1 MQMLRQASAEAERTR
16 NPMQRNKKLIP
27 ALLLAVLFI
36 WALYNLLA
44 VSGLLPGSGQVVEQ
58 GDDGAALLP
67 AELKAE
73 VTALNTADETASDN
87 EWMAMVT
94 QASSGRYYKD
104 ARDQALTLAASRAL
118 EAGKFAVAIT
128 AAEVM
133 YHPEPR
139 EDVLQAVVREAAK
152 TRATIKYSVRAA
164 RNLSKLEQRRA
175 ANAFIVEA
183 WAQLAKGGQP
193 QDVGSG
199 NAGNAGEPAAPG
211 AAGLIVGP
219 AGVGQ

>member
-1 MQMLRQASAEAERTR
+1 MH
-16 NPMQRNKKLIP
+16 RNKKLIP
-27 ALLLAVLFI
+27 ALLLAVLFS
-36 WALYNLLA
+36 WALYNLLS
-44 VSGLLPGSGQVVEQ
+44 VSGMLPGSGQVMEQ
-58 GDDGAALLP
+58 GDDGSALLP

-94 QASSGRYYKD
+94 QAASGVFYKD
-104 ARDQALTLAASRAL
+104 ARDRSLTLAASRAL

-139 EDVLQAVVREAAK
+139 EDVLRVVVQEAAK

-164 RNLSKLEQRRA
+164 RNLSKLGQRREA
-175 ANAFIVEA
+175 YAHILQA
-183 WAQLAKGGQP
+183 WADLAGNGQP
-193 QDVGSG
+193 RTDDGAAPGNGS
-199 NAGNAGEPAAPG
+199 APVAPVAPAAPG
-211 AAGLIVGP
+211 AAVLTVGP

>member
-1 MQMLRQASAEAERTR
+1 
-16 NPMQRNKKLIP
+16 MQRNKKLIP
-27 ALLLAVLFI
+27 ALLLAVLFS
-36 WALYNLLA
+36 WALYNLLS
-44 VSGLLPGSGQVVEQ
+44 VSGLLPGSGTVMEQ
-58 GDDGAALLP
+58 GDDGSALLP

-104 ARDQALTLAASRAL
+104 ARDQSLTLAASRAL
-118 EAGKFAVAIT
+118 EAGRFAVAIT

-139 EDVLQAVVREAAK
+139 EDVLQAVVKEAAR

-164 RNLSKLEQRRA
+164 RNLSKLQQRRA
-175 ANAFIVEA
+175 AHALIVQA
-183 WAQLAKGGQP
+183 WAELAKGGQP
-193 QDVGSG
+193 QAGDGAAPGSV
-199 NAGNAGEPAAPG
+199 PAAPG
-211 AAGLIVGP
+211 AAGLTVGP
-219 AGVGQ
+219 AVGQ

>member
-1 MQMLRQASAEAERTR
+1 
-16 NPMQRNKKLIP
+16 MQRNKKLIP
-27 ALLLAVLFI
+27 ALLLAVLFS
-36 WALYNLLA
+36 WALYNLLS
-44 VSGLLPGSGQVVEQ
+44 VSGLLPGTGQVMEQ

-67 AELKAE
+67 AELVAE
-73 VTALNTADETASDN
+73 VTSLNTADETASDN

-94 QASSGRYYKD
+94 QAASGRYYKD
-104 ARDQALTLAASRAL
+104 ARDQSLTLAASRAL

-175 ANAFIVEA
+175 AYAHIVTA
-183 WAQLAKGGQP
+183 WAELARGGQP
-193 QDVGSG
+193 RIADGADPETG
-199 NAGNAGEPAAPG
+199 NAPAVPAAPG
-211 AAGLIVGP
+211 AAELTIGP

>member
-1 MQMLRQASAEAERTR
+1 MH
-16 NPMQRNKKLIP
+16 RNKKLIP
-27 ALLLAVLFI
+27 ALLLAVLFS
-36 WALYNLLA
+36 WALYNLLS
-44 VSGLLPGSGQVVEQ
+44 VSGMLPGSGQVMEQ
-58 GDDGAALLP
+58 GDDGSALLP

-94 QASSGRYYKD
+94 QAASGVFYKD
-104 ARDQALTLAASRAL
+104 ARDRSLTLAASRAL

-139 EDVLQAVVREAAK
+139 EDVLRVVVQEAAK

-164 RNLSKLEQRRA
+164 RNLSKLGQRREA
-175 ANAFIVEA
+175 YAHILQA
-183 WAQLAKGGQP
+183 WADLAGSGQP
-193 QDVGSG
+193 RTDDGAAPGNGS
-199 NAGNAGEPAAPG
+199 APAAPG
-211 AAGLIVGP
+211 AAVLTVGP

>member
-1 MQMLRQASAEAERTR
+1 
-16 NPMQRNKKLIP
+16 MQRNKKLIP
-27 ALLLAVLFI
+27 TLLLAVLFS
-36 WALYNLLA
+36 WALYNLLS
-44 VSGLLPGSGQVVEQ
+44 VSGLLPGTGQVMEQ

-67 AELKAE
+67 AALMAE
-73 VTALNTADETASDN
+73 VTTLNTADETASDN

-94 QASSGRYYKD
+94 QAASGRYYKD

-139 EDVLQAVVREAAK
+139 EDVLQAVVKEAAK

-164 RNLSKLEQRRA
+164 RNLSKLDQRRA
-175 ANAFIVEA
+175 AYAHIVQA
-183 WAQLAKGGQP
+183 WAELAKGGDDTTP
-193 QDVGSG
+193 KNDGAPVTPV
-199 NAGNAGEPAAPG
+199 APVVPVVPVMPVVPAAPG
-211 AAGLIVGP
+211 SAN
-219 AGVGQ
+219 

>member
-1 MQMLRQASAEAERTR
+1 
-16 NPMQRNKKLIP
+16 MQRNKKLIP
-27 ALLLAVLFI
+27 ALLLAVLFS

-44 VSGLLPGSGQVVEQ
+44 VSGMLPGSGQVVEQ
-58 GDDGAALLP
+58 GDDGSALLP

-94 QASSGRYYKD
+94 QAASGRYYKD
-104 ARDQALTLAASRAL
+104 ARDRSLTLAASRAL

-133 YHPEPR
+133 YRPEPR

-164 RNLSKLEQRRA
+164 RNLSKLDQRRDA
-175 ANAFIVEA
+175 YAHIIDA
-183 WAQLAKGGQP
+183 WAQLATGGQP
-193 QDVGSG
+193 QSG
-199 NAGNAGEPAAPG
+199 EAATGGNDGIPAAPG
-211 AAGLIVGP
+211 AAGLTVGP

>member
-1 MQMLRQASAEAERTR
+1 MH
-16 NPMQRNKKLIP
+16 RNKKLIP
-27 ALLLAVLFI
+27 ALLLAVLFS
-36 WALYNLLA
+36 WALYNLLS
-44 VSGLLPGSGQVVEQ
+44 VSGMLPGSGQVMEQ
-58 GDDGAALLP
+58 GDDGSALLP

-94 QASSGRYYKD
+94 QAASGVFYKD
-104 ARDQALTLAASRAL
+104 ARDRSLTLAASRAL

-139 EDVLQAVVREAAK
+139 EDVLRVVVQEAAK

-164 RNLSKLEQRRA
+164 RNLSKLDQRREA
-175 ANAFIVEA
+175 YAHILHA
-183 WAQLAKGGQP
+183 WAELAGSGQP
-193 QDVGSG
+193 RTDDGAAPGNGS
-199 NAGNAGEPAAPG
+199 APVAPAAPG
-211 AAGLIVGP
+211 AAVLTVGP